1 MAKAK
6 TQMTAQHKEAL
17 AEGRADGRVIK
28 GYLEALEQNRP
39 RRGRK
44 RTPESIK
51 KRLIVIEHEIA
62 SASPLH
68 RLQLVQER
76 MDLQR
81 ESEQL
86 GTKTDVSSLE
96 AAFVK
101 TAARYADRK
110 GISYAAWRELGVPAD
125 VLGRAGIGRSA

>member
-6 TQMTAQHKEAL
+6 TQMTTQHKEAL

-28 GYLEALEQNRP
+28 NYLEALEQTRP
-39 RRGRK
+39 RRGK

-51 KRLIVIEHEIA
+51 KRLTTIEHEIA

-68 RLQLVQER
+68 RLQLIQKR

-81 ESEQL
+81 EREIL
-86 GTKTDVSSLE
+86 GTTTDISSLE
-96 AAFVK
+96 TAFVK
-101 TAARYADRK
+101 IAARYAERK
-110 GISYAAWRELGVPAD
+110 GISYAAWRELGVQAD
-125 VLGRAGIGRSA
+125 VLGRAGIGRGI